1 MDLMQFTANQ
11 LKWLITN
18 QAPEIKGYK
27 KKPKPVLVRIINDN
41 NINTE
46 TLEALIIVTPPPIDR
61 TPSFT
66 VRFD

>member
-27 KKPKPVLVRIINDN
+27 KKPKAVLVQIINDN
-41 NINTE
+41 NINTD
-46 TLEALIIVTPPPIDR
+46 TLEALIIEIPPPIVR
-61 TPSFT
+61 TTNFT
-66 VRFD
+66 VSFD